1 MGKGETSAVQE
12 KVIVPEV
19 TEMEYRPKKVKM
31 PVGKRIQ
38 REAKKNLPLFI
49 MLLPGFIFT
58 FIFSY
63 LPMFGVIIA
72 FKKINFIEGIFASPW
87 NGLENFRFLFTS
99 SDAWTITRNTLGYN
113 ILFLVLGLV
122 LNVALAIGLTEI
134 ANKVASKVYQ
144 TMILM
149 PHFLSFVIVSYLV
162 FAFLSTENGFL
173 NKTILPMFGLD
184 PVNWYTNPK
193 PWPYILTF
201 VNFWKSVGY
210 GSIVYMAAIAGIDTG
225 LYEAAEIDGASR
237 AKQLW
242 YITIPS
248 LVPLMVVLTIMN
260 VGKIFNADFGLFYQ
274 VPLNSGALYSTT
286 DVISSYVYR
295 MLAGAGTSSMGMA
308 AAASF
313 YQSVC
318 GFILV
323 VTTNYIVTKIDPE
336 KAMF

>member
-1 MGKGETSAVQE
+1 MGKRETAAVQE
-12 KVIVPEV
+12 NVIIPEV
-19 TEMEYRPKKVKM
+19 AEAEYRPPKTKL
-31 PVGKRIQ
+31 PLGKRLK
-38 REAKKNLPLFI
+38 REGKKNLPLFI

-58 FIFSY
+58 FVFSY
-63 LPMFGVIIA
+63 LPMFGIIIA

-87 NGLENFRFLFTS
+87 NGLDNFKFLFSS
-99 SDAWTITRNTLGYN
+99 SDAWTITRNTLAYN
-113 ILFLVLGLV
+113 IFFLALGLV
-122 LNVALAIGLTEI
+122 LNVALAIGLCEL
-134 ANKVASKVYQ
+134 ANKIASKVYQ
-144 TMILM
+144 TLILM

-162 FAFLSTENGFL
+162 FAFLSTENGFM
-173 NKTILPMFGLD
+173 NKTILPMFGID
-184 PVNWYTNPK
+184 PINWYTDAR
-193 PWPYILTF
+193 PWPWILSI
-201 VNFWKSVGY
+201 VNFWKTVGY

-237 AKQLW
+237 WKQIW

-286 DVISSYVYR
+286 DVISTYVYR
-295 MLAGAGTSSMGMA
+295 MLASAGTSSMGMA

-323 VTTNYIVTKIDPE
+323 VTTNFIVTKIDPE